1 VAHQGDLF
9 DTTRNDILDARD
21 YQSFSNILKSSNCT
35 RCELHRGRR
44 NIVVDRGNPE
54 ARIMIIGEAPGE
66 NEDIMG
72 KAFVGKAGKLLDEIM
87 KAISFE
93 TERDMLIANIVKC
106 RPPENRSPLREEVAA
121 CVPYLHKQIELIH
134 PRVILLLGA
143 VALKHMIPEKTD
155 FSMEEE
161 AGTCFCSQ
169 DYPGIQFVVLYHP
182 AYLLYD
188 PRKKKVMWEHVKQLE
203 EFLKTSASH

>member
-21 YQSFSNILKSSNCT
+21 YQSFNSILKSSNCT

>member
-1 VAHQGDLF
+1 MAHQGDLF

-21 YQSFSNILKSSNCT
+21 YQSFNNLLKSSNCT

>member
-1 VAHQGDLF
+1 MAHQGDLF
-9 DTTRNDILDARD
+9 DTTRNDILDAHD

-106 RPPENRSPLREEVAA
+106 RPPENRSPLQEEVAA

-143 VALKHMIPEKTD
+143 VALKHMIPEKGE
-155 FSMEEE
+155 FSMEHE
-161 AGTCFCSQ
+161 AGTFFSSSE
-169 DYPGIQFVVLYHP
+169 YPGIQFAVLYHP

-203 EFLKTSASH
+203 PILKGSVPG

>member
-1 VAHQGDLF
+1 MAHQGDLF

-21 YQSFSNILKSSNCT
+21 YQSFNNILKSSNCT

-54 ARIMIIGEAPGE
+54 ARIMITGEAPGE

>member
-9 DTTRNDILDARD
+9 DTTRNDILDAHD

-106 RPPENRSPLREEVAA
+106 RPPENRSPLQEEVAA

-143 VALKHMIPEKTD
+143 VALKHMIPEKGE
-155 FSMEEE
+155 FSMEHE
-161 AGTCFCSQ
+161 AGTFFSSSE
-169 DYPGIQFVVLYHP
+169 YPGIQFAVLYHP

-203 EFLKTSASH
+203 PILKGSVPG

>member
-1 VAHQGDLF
+1 MAHQGDLF

-106 RPPENRSPLREEVAA
+106 RPPENRSPLQEEVAA

-143 VALKHMIPEKTD
+143 VALKHMIPEKGE
-155 FSMEEE
+155 FSMEHE
-161 AGTCFCSQ
+161 AGTFFSSSE
-169 DYPGIQFVVLYHP
+169 YPGIQFAVLYHP

>member
-21 YQSFSNILKSSNCT
+21 YQSFNNLLKSSNCT

>member
-1 VAHQGDLF
+1 
-9 DTTRNDILDARD
+9 
-21 YQSFSNILKSSNCT
+21 
-35 RCELHRGRR
+35 
-44 NIVVDRGNPE
+44 
-54 ARIMIIGEAPGE
+54 
-66 NEDIMG
+66 MG